1 MLLIQFNPNEFSSLE
16 PELYYLHLQNKK
28 MHAYICT
35 EDELDASFQMVHY
48 LKKGFRQL
56 IRNFGILEN
65 SLGGHNGVGP
75 PLEHITKSFTLSGLD
90 LVKAAAK
97 LDP

>member
-1 MLLIQFNPNEFSSLE
+1 
-16 PELYYLHLQNKK
+16 
-28 MHAYICT
+28 
-35 EDELDASFQMVHY
+35 MVHY
-48 LKKGFRQL
+48 LKKGFKQL

>member
-1 MLLIQFNPNEFSSLE
+1 
-16 PELYYLHLQNKK
+16 
-28 MHAYICT
+28 
-35 EDELDASFQMVHY
+35 MVHY

-75 PLEHITKSFTLSGLD
+75 PLEHITKSFTLSDLD
-90 LVKAAAK
+90 LVNAAAIEQ
-97 LDP
+97 P

>member
-1 MLLIQFNPNEFSSLE
+1 MVVGM
-16 PELYYLHLQNKK
+16 K
-28 MHAYICT
+28 
-35 EDELDASFQMVHY
+35 FQMVHY
-48 LKKGFRQL
+48 LKKGFKQL